1 MITKHPDPEPVVR
14 EEDVPLVGADVLRLK
29 LIPLATGGDVDVE
42 SAANWVAKANA
53 PQPPIVLPLYGTH
66 VVWSPTRAACIGPAE
81 RLPQL
86 RDAVVEFARCE
97 SALRDLEAGIA
108 EGLVHVDADTAAVFD
123 VDPDEDRRRELA
135 GRYRMAVTCQAGLAR
150 LAPRVH
156 VPPLHP
162 PTLASQVAE
171 RLRERTRLDER
182 LEFGERQV
190 EVLLRVYEQCGQRV
204 SDAVIG
210 RRHSRLEWA
219 IVVLLA
225 AETLF
230 LLVDLLAWSATP
242 S

>member
-1 MITKHPDPEPVVR
+1 MIAKHPDPELVVR

-29 LIPLATGGDVDVE
+29 LIPSSAEADAE
-42 SAANWVAKANA
+42 SASGWVAEGRAS
-53 PQPPIVLPLYGTH
+53 QPPIVLPLYGTH
-66 VVWSPTRAACIGPAE
+66 VVWSPTRAACIAPAD

-97 SALRDLEAGIA
+97 SALRDLEVGIE
-108 EGLVHVDADTAAVFD
+108 EGFVHVAADTAAVFD
-123 VDPDEDRRRELA
+123 VDHDQDRRRELA
-135 GRYRMAVTCQAGLAR
+135 GRYRMAVASQAGLAR

-156 VPPLHP
+156 MPALHP

-171 RLRERTRLDER
+171 RFRERTRLAER
-182 LEFGERQV
+182 LEFAERQA
-190 EVLLRVYEQCGQRV
+190 EVLVRVYEQCGQRV

-210 RRHSRLEWA
+210 HRHARLEWA

>member
-14 EEDVPLVGADVLRLK
+14 EEEVPLVGADVLRLK
-29 LIPLATGGDVDVE
+29 LIPIPAGGEADAE
-42 SAANWVAKANA
+42 AACAWVAEAA
-53 PQPPIVLPLYGTH
+53 IQPPIVLPLYGTH
-66 VVWSPTRAACIGPAE
+66 VVWSPTRAACVGPAD
-81 RLPQL
+81 RLGQL

-97 SALRDLEAGIA
+97 SGIRDLEAGIA
-108 EGLVHVDADTAAVFD
+108 DGLVHVEADTVAVFD
-123 VDPDEDRRRELA
+123 VDLDEDRRRELA
-135 GRYRMAVTCQAGLAR
+135 GRYRMAVASQAGLAR

-171 RLRERTRLDER
+171 RLRERTRLDDR
-182 LEFGERQV
+182 LEFADHQA
-190 EVLLRVYEQCGQRV
+190 EVLVRVYEQCGQRA
-204 SDAVIG
+204 SDAAIA
-210 RRHSRLEWA
+210 RRHTRLEWA